1 MYKLNI
7 IYLKCILHNKTFTI
21 FILVIPV
28 LGIDSTVSCQN
39 SFCEGKTYYM

>member
-28 LGIDSTVSCQN
+28 LGIDF
-39 SFCEGKTYYM
+39 FCNNRPSLHVTED